1 MLCLAGNFVSEET
14 ISSVINLVVSTPELH
29 LYTIHKLYIAM
40 KSNLG
45 QEGIVKVGIYL
56 LGEMGDILTKN
67 SVSGPEG
74 ESITVSEDEVV
85 QVLVEINGR
94 KTSSGIREYL
104 VNCYVKLISKFSEPS
119 ITTLKSL
126 LDQETRSY
134 HCEVQQRAVEYL
146 VFSNLTNNNQKRD
159 ILRSIPNSKVV
170 KETDVKK

>member
-29 LYTIHKLYIAM
+29 LYSIHKIFIAM

-56 LGEMGDILTKN
+56 LGEMGNILTRN
-67 SVSGPEG
+67 SVSGPDNEN
-74 ESITVSEDEVV
+74 IIVSEDEVV
-85 QVLVEINGR
+85 QLLAEINNR
-94 KTSSGIREYL
+94 KSSAGVREYL
-104 VNCYVKLISKFSEPS
+104 VNCYIKLISKFSEPS
-119 ITTLKSL
+119 ISTLKSL

-170 KETDVKK
+170 KETEVKK